1 MLTYTPEKSYAAYG
15 ELVIRLDSYDDVM
28 PMLRKV
34 SAELDAKHPDIEYK
48 LKRIELGP
56 SSGSKIEARLVGP
69 DPTIL
74 RGLAQQTLDIM
85 RADPG
90 AFNVR
95 HDWRERTK
103 VLEPIFNESQAR
115 RYGITKSDVD
125 DLLQMA
131 FSGLS
136 VGIYRDG
143 TNLMPIV
150 ARLPDEERVDV
161 STIEGMKIWSPATQG
176 YVPPAA
182 SHARRE
188 CKVGRSV
195 GCA

>member
-1 MLTYTPEKSYAAYG
+1 
-15 ELVIRLDSYDDVM
+15 
-28 PMLRKV
+28 
-34 SAELDAKHPDIEYK
+34 
-48 LKRIELGP
+48 
-56 SSGSKIEARLVGP
+56 
-69 DPTIL
+69 
-74 RGLAQQTLDIM
+74 M

-103 VLEPIFNESQAR
+103 VIEPVFNESQAR

-143 TNLMPIV
+143 TNLLPII
-150 ARLPDEERVDV
+150 ARLPEKERLD
-161 STIEGMKIWSPATQG
+161 TLL
-176 YVPPAA
+176 
-182 SHARRE
+182 
-188 CKVGRSV
+188 
-195 GCA
+195 